1 MEDERELILQC
12 LRLDVSA
19 QRILFNRLAP
29 GMYAICLHFV
39 KNREEARDILQI
51 GLLRVFTNLHKF
63 RFEGSFEG
71 WVRRII
77 INTAINYIRQQSF
90 VNHDVNVEQ
99 LLTCDMAGEDAL
111 SRLSVME
118 ILSVI
123 KTLPEGHWEVFRLHE
138 IDGYGHKEIGM
149 MLGISEGTSKS
160 HLHRARIS
168 IRQKLHCMGIG

>member
-12 LRLDVSA
+12 LCQDVSA
-19 QRILFNRLAP
+19 KRTLFNWLAP
-29 GMYAICLHFV
+29 KMYPLCLHFV
-39 KNREEARDILQI
+39 KNRDEAEDILQSAF
-51 GLLRVFTNLHKF
+51 LRVFTNLHKY

-77 INTAINYIRQQSF
+77 INTAINFSRQHSY

-99 LLTCDMAGEDAL
+99 LGCGNSVFEDAL
-111 SRLSVME
+111 SRLSAME

-123 KTLPEGHWEVFRLHE
+123 QTLPDGHWDVFRLHE
-138 IDGYGHKEIGM
+138 IDGYDHKEIGM

-160 HLHRARIS
+160 QLHRARIS
-168 IRQKLHCMGIG
+168 IRRKLRGLGIG